1 LNAETTIQGSLYN
14 GFLDEKV
21 NTRAVKA
28 VIIRIREIIL
38 KSSLV
43 AMGSWKANETIN
55 EKLSIRISQVR
66 TSIQTVAKRV
76 IKVIVRIWKIIRI
89 ARGLKKIGAYELKT
103 VIIS

>member
-1 LNAETTIQGSLYN
+1 
-14 GFLDEKV
+14 
-21 NTRAVKA
+21 
-28 VIIRIREIIL
+28 
-38 KSSLV
+38 
-43 AMGSWKANETIN
+43 MGSWKANETIN

-89 ARGLKKIGAYELKT
+89 ARGLKKIGAYELKA